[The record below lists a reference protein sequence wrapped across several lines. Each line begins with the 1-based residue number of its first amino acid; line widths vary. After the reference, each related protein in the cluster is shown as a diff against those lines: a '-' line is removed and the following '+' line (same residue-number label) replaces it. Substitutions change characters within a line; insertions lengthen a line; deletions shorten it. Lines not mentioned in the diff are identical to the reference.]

1 VCGWAEDELCT
12 ICDAFIDELADSI
25 SVFTALTAATEDPA
39 RFTQGF
45 NLALREAS
53 ARMRAESQTQR
64 DEPLIQVVG
73 TPRGVGRDIEKVQTM
88 FTAMSRSGT
97 EFAAHI
103 ALVNRVLADSA
114 AASGINFVGAYYLG
128 LATLAFEQGYE
139 VSEEQM
145 RELVAVRSKEQA
157 ITLARRWWPGEWLD
171 RAEALPELG
180 I

>member
-1 VCGWAEDELCT
+1 MPDHD
-12 ICDAFIDELADSI
+12 DAADYHGLP
-25 SVFTALTAATEDPA
+25 LT
-39 RFTQGF
+39 
-45 NLALREAS
+45 S
-53 ARMRAESQTQR
+53 ESQRQLAIFLRRGQAAQR
-64 DEPLIQVVG
+64 AVDQ
-73 TPRGVGRDIEKVQTM
+73 TIEKVQTM

-97 EFAAHI
+97 EFAAHT

-114 AASGINFVGAYYLG
+114 AASGINFVGAYCLA
-128 LATLAFEQGYE
+128 LATLAFKQGYE